1 MNYRRWQ
8 LANRITNIVAA
19 KTQPTSLQ
27 GTCHGTHG
35 GGDSASAAPKLAF
48 GLKLG
53 YRKNVK
59 SVSLREVDSGER

>member
-1 MNYRRWQ
+1 MPHQIR
-8 LANRITNIVAA
+8 
-19 KTQPTSLQ
+19 PTLRHSDTPTLR
-27 GTCHGTHG
+27 H
-35 GGDSASAAPKLAF
+35 SAAPKLAF

>member
-1 MNYRRWQ
+1 MRRR
-8 LANRITNIVAA
+8 LR
-19 KTQPTSLQ
+19 PS
-27 GTCHGTHG
+27 GTGLDNSILTVLGIEELC
-35 GGDSASAAPKLAF
+35 SAAPKLAF